1 VVFDVQER
9 PNLVQRALLVG
20 VFYEKLEEEEA
31 ADLLAELRELVQ
43 TLGIGIVGE
52 ILNRIRDP
60 NTRYL
65 TGAGKARE
73 IIDQAKEL
81 QADCIIFDNELTP
94 SQQRAWEA
102 DSGIAVIDRHEIILD
117 IFDRRARTRE
127 ARLQVDLA
135 RLEYSYPRLKRMWV
149 HLDRQGGG
157 GGAGSA
163 GAARGEGETQ
173 LEIDLRLAREKLGRL
188 RDELNTLRQQRAT
201 QRKERTREALPHV
214 AIVGYTNAG
223 KSSLLNCLTGA
234 DVLAED
240 KLFATLDTTTR
251 RFTLPDGQ
259 QALLTD
265 TVGFIRKL
273 PHDLVESFKATLE
286 EAVLADFLIHVLD
299 ASHPRVYRFYETT
312 VGVLAELGAGGKR
325 SLVVLNKIDLITD
338 PAWRFQL
345 ERHFHDAVLMSA
357 RTGEGVEVLLHRLNE
372 LLYDRVARLSLRI
385 PQSRADLLSLI
396 HREGKIIAREYEG
409 NDALVTAVIPRKIAH
424 KFEAFRAAAPASS
437 VPATVDSVPDSVPT
451 P

>member
-1 VVFDVQER
+1 VFDVRER
-9 PNLVQRALLVG
+9 PGLVQRSLLVG
-20 VFYEKLEEEEA
+20 IFYDRLDEEEA
-31 ADLLAELRELVQ
+31 TDLLAELRDLVQ

-52 ILNRIRDP
+52 VLNRVRDP
-60 NTRYL
+60 NTRFL

-73 IIDQAKEL
+73 IIEQAKEL

-94 SQQRAWEA
+94 AQQRAWEA
-102 DSGIAVIDRHEIILD
+102 ESGIAVIDRHEIILD

-135 RLEYSYPRLKRMWV
+135 RLEYSFPRLKRMWV

-173 LEIDLRLAREKLGRL
+173 LEVDRRIAREKIGRL
-188 RDELNTLRQQRAT
+188 RDELEDVRQQRAT
-201 QRKERTREALPHV
+201 QRKERTREGLPHV
-214 AIVGYTNAG
+214 AIVGYTNVG
-223 KSSLLNCLTGA
+223 KSSLLNRLTGA
-234 DVLAED
+234 DVVAED

-299 ASHPRVYRFYETT
+299 ASHARVYRFYETT
-312 VGVLAELGAGGKR
+312 VGVLAELGAGEKR
-325 SLVVLNKIDLITD
+325 SLVVLNKSDLITD
-338 PAWRFQL
+338 AVWRGQL
-345 ERHFHDAVLMSA
+345 ERHFHDAVFISA
-357 RTGEGVEVLLHRLNE
+357 KTGEGVDALFHSLNE
-372 LLYDRVARLSLRI
+372 LLYDRVLRLSLRI

-396 HREGKIIAREYEG
+396 HREGKIIAQDYEVVG
-409 NDALVTAVIPRKIAH
+409 P
-424 KFEAFRAAAPASS
+424 
-437 VPATVDSVPDSVPT
+437 VPDSVPA